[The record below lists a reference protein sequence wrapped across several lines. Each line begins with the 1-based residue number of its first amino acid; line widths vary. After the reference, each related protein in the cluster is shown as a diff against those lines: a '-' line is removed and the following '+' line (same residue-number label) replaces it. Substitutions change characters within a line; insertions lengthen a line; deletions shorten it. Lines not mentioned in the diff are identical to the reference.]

1 MMEPIMK
8 KLFVFAGLSALFA
21 LAAAA
26 LWAQQ
31 PAPLLSWAPKPL
43 KPTKWTAP
51 HKPVQRYAEMLAKY
65 KGQQNWSEPV
75 MDDEHLRSQFISS
88 APGTKTLRRFHPDTR
103 EWWVVADGQIRFS
116 IDGQAPFVASQGWL
130 VQVPY
135 RTVYSMETIGDKP
148 SIRLETNIAHAQT
161 VYPMD
166 VKPPKLEGFE
176 FLPVRIAG
184 PVTPDYKTNRT
195 HATYEELA
203 AEAEATP
210 RKQATLRF
218 AHDDR
223 GTVNFIY
230 GYGKDLPAVT
240 DADRGHCHPE
250 GAEFWIVLH
259 GRISYKIEGIDPFI
273 ADLYDCV
280 YVPKYKFHLARWY
293 GDGPSTRLAMNGYF
307 DIAHLFDQK

>member
-75 MDDEHLRSQFISS
+75 MDDEHLRSEFISS

-230 GYGKDLPAVT
+230 GYGKDLPPVT
-240 DADRGHCHPE
+240 DADRGHYHPE

-273 ADLYDCV
+273 AHLYDCV
-280 YVPKYKFHLARWY
+280 YVPKYKFHLARCY